1 MNDFKEK
8 TEFDLHEII
17 QILPHRYPFL
27 LIDKI
32 EVLTPGESVTAI
44 KNITVNEPYFQ
55 GHFPGKPIMPGVL
68 IIEALAQVG
77 AIAALSEPNN
87 RGKLGLFAG
96 INNVKFRRQVIPGDQ
111 LRLEVKLDR
120 IRGSIG
126 KATALATIDGETAAS
141 GELTFAIVDNPEKNN
156 P

>member
-1 MNDFKEK
+1 
-8 TEFDLHEII
+8 
-17 QILPHRYPFL
+17 
-27 LIDKI
+27 
-32 EVLTPGESVTAI
+32 
-44 KNITVNEPYFQ
+44 
-55 GHFPGKPIMPGVL
+55 MPGGL

>member
-1 MNDFKEK
+1 MEYNIE
-8 TEFDLHEII
+8 
-17 QILPHRYPFL
+17 QIMDTIPHRYPFL
-27 LIDKI
+27 LVDRVI
-32 EVLTPGESVTAI
+32 EIQPGKSAIGLKNVTS
-44 KNITVNEPYFQ
+44 NDWFFQ